1 MLLVLQRALS
11 MAVDVPQIEPPVCG
25 RVAVC
30 KPFPVFA
37 FDTSSLKCPMTLQKN
52 SVSVSGI

>member
-11 MAVDVPQIEPPVCG
+11 VAVNVPQIEPPACD

-37 FDTSSLKCPMTLQKN
+37 FDSSSL
-52 SVSVSGI
+52 SVP

>member
-11 MAVDVPQIEPPVCG
+11 MAVSVPQIEPSACDG
-25 RVAVC
+25 VAVC

-37 FDTSSLKCPMTLQKN
+37 FDTSSL
-52 SVSVSGI
+52 SVP